1 MLDIKFIRENQK
13 KVKDSI
19 KKRGLKLDLDKLLKV
34 DEKKRKIQT
43 ELENIFAQKNK
54 ANKEIVKAKDK
65 KKIIADMRKID
76 KKGNQLKK
84 DLKKLNQEFKD
95 LIYKVPNIL
104 TDDVPFGKDES
115 DNKVIRK
122 VGKPTKFNF
131 EPKDHMRLGL
141 DLDIID
147 KKTAAKVSGA
157 RFTYLKG
164 KLVLL
169 QFALIQY
176 AFDVLTKEGF
186 IPIVPPVM
194 INPDVYQKMARLN
207 EEDKDER
214 YYLPKDDL
222 YLIGSAEHT
231 LGPLHMDEIIPEK
244 ELPIRYIGFST
255 AFRREAGSYGKDTKG
270 ILRLHQFDKLE
281 IESFAIKEDALK
293 EQKFIIGLQ
302 EKLVKSLKIPY
313 QVLILCS
320 GDMGKPD
327 ARQVDIESWMPGQN
341 KYRETH
347 TSDYMTDY
355 QARRLNIRVKRKG
368 NKTEFV
374 HMNDATVFA
383 IGRTLIAIMENY
395 QQKDGS
401 IKIPEV
407 LQRYTG
413 FKEIK

>member
-19 KKRGLKLDLDKLLKV
+19 KKRGLKLNLDKLLKV